1 MSLAELLS
9 LLPQLILALGG
20 TAILMCGAWLPNR
33 RLWLLTGMGVA
44 LTAALTAGLMEPPL
58 AEVAG
63 MYGTSLYARFCTIFW
78 ALIIALTLMISC
90 RYAEL
95 HKFGGGE
102 YASLLLFAGTGMS
115 LLSAATSLVGLFLG
129 LEAFTLVLYILIAFN
144 RTDNRGAEAGLK
156 YLVLGAVATGF
167 LAFGIALIYTASG
180 SFHLQEALAG
190 LQVEGSLRPLGLAG
204 WALLL
209 VAVGFKISLV
219 PFHLWTPDV
228 YQGAPAPISAVLAT
242 AAKGAVVTAFLPLL
256 AGLGSAGA
264 EVKSIIWLLAIIT
277 MLVGTFAALPQ
288 TNLKR
293 MLAYSSVAHMGY
305 MMIALLVGGEIGGQ
319 ALLFYLIVYSFA
331 TFGAFGVVT
340 SWALENEE
348 IQDYADI
355 RGLGYLHPRRSSA
368 LAAFLF
374 SLAGIPP
381 LAGFFGKF
389 GIFHAAL
396 RSDYAELAIIGI
408 FTSLVSLYYYM
419 RPIIVLFMQDRAAYQ
434 LREGCREE
442 FVLLASCF
450 AAILLLGVYPG
461 PLLELIILV
470 LP

>member
-1 MSLAELLS
+1 MSLNELLA

-20 TAILMCGAWLPNR
+20 TAVLMLGAWVPNR
-33 RLWLLTGMGVA
+33 RLWLLVGMLLA
-44 LTAALTAGLMEPPL
+44 LTAAFTAGIQEPPL

-63 MYGTSLYARFCTIFW
+63 MYGTSLYARFCTVVW
-78 ALIIALTLMISC
+78 SLIIAMTLMISC
-90 RYAEL
+90 RYADL
-95 HKFGGGE
+95 HRFGGGE
-102 YASLLLFAGTGMS
+102 YASLLLFAGAGMS
-115 LLSAATSLVGLFLG
+115 LLSAATSLIGLFLG

-156 YLVLGAVATGF
+156 YLVFGAVATGF
-167 LAFGIALIYTASG
+167 LAFGIALIYAATG

-190 LQVEGSLRPLGLAG
+190 LQVEGNLRPLGLAG
-204 WALLL
+204 WAMLL
-209 VAVGFKISLV
+209 VAIGFKISLV

-242 AAKGAVVTAFLPLL
+242 AAKGAVVAAFLPLL
-256 AGLGSAGA
+256 GGLGSAGA
-264 EVKSIIWLLAIIT
+264 EVKTVIWLLAILT
-277 MLVGTFAALPQ
+277 MLVGTFSALPQ

-305 MMIALLVGGEIGGQ
+305 MMIPLLIGGEIGGQ
-319 ALLFYLIVYSFA
+319 ALLFYLVVYSFA

-348 IQDYADI
+348 VQEYDEI

-396 RSDYAELAIIGI
+396 RSGYAELAIIGI
-408 FTSLVSLYYYM
+408 LTSLVSLYYYL
-419 RPIIVLFMQDRAAYQ
+419 RPIIVLFMQDRSAYQ
-434 LREGCREE
+434 LRQGCREE
-442 FVLLASCF
+442 FLLLASCF

-461 PLLELIILV
+461 PLLEWIAQV